1 MPRHTNA
8 IPTALLLLLPRPPS
22 PCTAFDAT
30 GFDASTAFATAP
42 IPVGLQMPG
51 PAPRSLAMRAADVVN
66 VRDYYARGDGKGTS
80 PSDEDVDISAEPWN
94 NWTK

>member
-8 IPTALLLLLPRPPS
+8 VPTALLLLLPRPPS
-22 PCTAFDAT
+22 PCTAA
-30 GFDASTAFATAP
+30 FDASTPFATAP

-51 PAPRSLAMRAADVVN
+51 PAPRSLATRAADVVN